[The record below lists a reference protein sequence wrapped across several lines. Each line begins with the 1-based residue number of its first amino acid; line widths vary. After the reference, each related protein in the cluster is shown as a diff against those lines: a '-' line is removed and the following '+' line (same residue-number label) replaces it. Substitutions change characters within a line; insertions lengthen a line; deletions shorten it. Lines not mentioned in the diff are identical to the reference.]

1 MDHQPSVDLAMSVC
15 DLAMSVC
22 LPICL
27 NAQLS
32 ETIKVRMLRLSI
44 PILEILAQFKIFSA
58 GFYPL
63 YNAHKP
69 PKQRPQT
76 AKTLRP
82 QTAQACLLR

>member
-1 MDHQPSVDLAMSVC
+1 
-15 DLAMSVC
+15 MSVC

-69 PKQRPQT
+69 L
-76 AKTLRP
+76 KTVAPGILKIFHLFFFRKRFVM
-82 QTAQACLLR
+82 QGNL